1 MKDREPTVR
10 SRELGEGLR
19 RAMEYAGYNGTQ
31 IADELGW
38 SQGRVSRL
46 LAGKRGG
53 TGYDVSA
60 FLAVCGVKGE
70 QRDRLMALA
79 SDHNRPG
86 WFVQHGPVVPKQ
98 VQTLVDHE
106 LRASTVSDFQT
117 TLVHGL
123 LQTSEYARETMSR
136 SANLPQEEIADRIQ
150 ARLARQ
156 ELVSRPRA
164 PMFTFFLHEDALRI
178 PVGGPAI
185 MSDQLHYLL
194 RMSVRANVIIRVVPA
209 RAGAHAGMSGSFTL
223 MEIRDFKPIVYLDS
237 EISSLFLETPIEI
250 DAYRNILASLDAMAL
265 DEGQSRVLIS
275 NIALDFGE
283 EKNHVAKE

>member
-79 SDHNRPG
+79 SDHHRPG
-86 WFVQHGPVVPKQ
+86 WFLRHGPVVPKQ
-98 VQTLVDHE
+98 VQTLIDHE
-106 LRASTVSDFQT
+106 TRATTVNDFQT
-117 TLVHGL
+117 TLVHSL
-123 LQTSEYARETMSR
+123 LHTPDYARETMSR
-136 SANLPQEEIADRIQ
+136 SANVPRDEIADRIQ

-156 ELVSRPRA
+156 ELISRPRA
-164 PMFTFFLHEDALRI
+164 PIFTFYLHENALRI
-178 PVGGPAI
+178 PIGGPAI
-185 MSDQLHYLL
+185 MADQLHHLL
-194 RMSVRANVIIRVVPA
+194 RVSARANVTIRVVPA
-209 RAGAHAGMSGSFTL
+209 QAGAHAGMSGPFTL
-223 MEIRDFKPIVYLDS
+223 MEVPDFKPIVYLDS
-237 EISSLFLETPIEI
+237 EITSLFLECPAEIEV
-250 DAYRNILASLDAMAL
+250 YRNILDVLDGVAL
-265 DEGQSRVLIS
+265 DERNTRGLV
-275 NIALDFGE
+275 AEVAGE
-283 EKNHVAKE
+283 FQGRTMI

>member
-19 RAMEYAGYNGTQ
+19 RVMEYAGYNGTQ
-31 IADELGW
+31 IADQLGW

-70 QRDRLMALA
+70 ERDRLMALA
-79 SDHNRPG
+79 SDHHRPG
-86 WFVQHGPVVPKQ
+86 RFLQHGPVALKQ
-98 VQTLVDHE
+98 VQTLIDHE
-106 LRASTVSDFQT
+106 TRASTVSDFQT
-117 TLVHGL
+117 TLIHGL
-123 LQTSEYARETMSR
+123 LQTPDYARETMAR
-136 SANLPQEEIADRIQ
+136 SANLPQDEISDRIR

-164 PMFTFFLHEDALRI
+164 PIFTFYLHENALRI

-185 MSDQLHYLL
+185 MTEQLHNLL
-194 RMSVRANVIIRVVPA
+194 RISTRANITLRVVPA
-209 RAGAHAGMSGSFTL
+209 RAGAHAGMSGPFTM
-223 MEIRDFKPIVYLDS
+223 MEIRDFKPIVYLDG
-237 EISSLFLETPIEI
+237 EITSLFLETPIEI
-250 DAYRNILASLDAMAL
+250 EVYRNILDAL
-265 DEGQSRVLIS
+265 DDA
-275 NIALDFGE
+275 ALDQRHTRGLIAEVAREFDE
-283 EKNHVAKE
+283 EQ